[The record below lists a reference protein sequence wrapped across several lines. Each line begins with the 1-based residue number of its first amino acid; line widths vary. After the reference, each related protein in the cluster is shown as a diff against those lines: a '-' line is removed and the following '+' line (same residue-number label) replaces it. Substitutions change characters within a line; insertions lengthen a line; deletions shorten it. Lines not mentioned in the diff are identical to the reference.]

1 MKGAFILA
9 VLFEAALLLALFAP
23 TLFATGGVAQL
34 TTALSS
40 LCTTMT
46 ELLPVVAMLMVVL
59 GAVIYASGQM
69 MGAETRAR
77 ANVWATAA
85 LTGAVMAILLVTVSP
100 AILSSIYGPAI
111 SCGAGGGPGPAYNC
125 PSSSPVIFCDTTNPN
140 TDTCCHKNG
149 AYSCVSSSIEC
160 TTSGG
165 TEQQISLP
173 GGA

>member
-9 VLFEAALLLALFAP
+9 ALFEAALLLALFAP

-125 PSSSPVIFCDTTNPN
+125 PSSNPVIFCDTTNPN
-140 TDTCCHKNG
+140 TNTCCLKNG
-149 AYSCVSSSIEC
+149 VHSCTSTILCSN
-160 TTSGG
+160 SGG
-165 TEQQISLP
+165 TAQQLILP
-173 GGA
+173 PGA